1 MMLLKEFFSGKFNFP
16 ISLAFLI
23 AFFNQLSGINAVI
36 YYSPRIFAKGI
47 SFKEIT
53 VKVVGDIELDL
64 DCTGTSSKNSASV
77 NRGLGLKTTNKCK
90 GKGKIIAEFPQQRS
104 H

>member
-1 MMLLKEFFSGKFNFP
+1 MNFRD
-16 ISLAFLI
+16 IKTFLI
-23 AFFNQLSGINAVI
+23 AFFTFC
-36 YYSPRIFAKGI
+36 FANFLYNNFTTTTIAEGI

-77 NRGLGLKTTNKCK
+77 NRGLGLNTTNKCK
-90 GKGKIIAEFPQQRS
+90 GKGKIIAEFPQQRFIENLNVK
-104 H
+104 